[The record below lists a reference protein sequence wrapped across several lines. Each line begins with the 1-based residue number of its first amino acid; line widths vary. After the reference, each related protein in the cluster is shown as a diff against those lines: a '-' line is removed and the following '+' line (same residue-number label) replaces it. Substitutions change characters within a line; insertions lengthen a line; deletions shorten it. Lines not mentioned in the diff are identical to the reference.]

1 MLNKSHANGHE
12 GRLKHKR
19 DIKVNPKKKMLYVN
33 DYYFCSMGFKARK
46 IIWKFKE
53 MVMKTII

>member
-19 DIKVNPKKKMLYVN
+19 DKKVNPKKKNV
-33 DYYFCSMGFKARK
+33 
-46 IIWKFKE
+46 WK
-53 MVMKTII
+53 